1 MKRNCILR
9 RGEILINFAFEPG
22 EFPLFLGMAAMAQKK
37 INHLVRTNIAME
49 NHHF

>member
-22 EFPLFLGMAAMAQKK
+22 EFPLFLGMAAQKLT
-37 INHLVRTNIAME
+37 IWLGLT
-49 NHHF
+49 